1 MKRTEA
7 FIYIGL
13 AVIFAEIMLLLGI
26 HVIRAHAETLPQANA
41 ITIVEAPPL
50 KQETEPQQFTITVVK
65 TVENSTK
72 NDDGFVFLEELPLSE
87 GQQHLLY
94 TLWTEAGHSYPRAL
108 ALIDRETGGRFNA
121 DAINHNTHDYG
132 LFQLNRKSWLGS
144 FKRMFGVSSMD
155 EMLDLELNIK
165 GALYVYGD
173 CVDRYGETEKA
184 LVAYNRGFAD
194 YSSTKYSRDVL
205 AKEAKWAARLEEAK
219 HEGTD

>member
-1 MKRTEA
+1 
-7 FIYIGL
+7 
-13 AVIFAEIMLLLGI
+13 
-26 HVIRAHAETLPQANA
+26 
-41 ITIVEAPPL
+41 
-50 KQETEPQQFTITVVK
+50 
-65 TVENSTK
+65 
-72 NDDGFVFLEELPLSE
+72 
-87 GQQHLLY
+87 
-94 TLWTEAGHSYPRAL
+94 
-108 ALIDRETGGRFNA
+108 
-121 DAINHNTHDYG
+121 
-132 LFQLNRKSWLGS
+132 
-144 FKRMFGVSSMD
+144 MFGVSSMD